1 MTKESIESAIKK
13 AIKKSYNP
21 VHIDIVNE
29 SFMHNVPKDSESHFK
44 LLVVSNFFKNMTLI
58 QRHKHIYSSLN
69 EVMKNIHALSINAYD
84 IEEFKLNPT
93 PPSSPDC
100 ANKK

>member
-44 LLVVSNFFKNMTLI
+44 LLVVSNFFKNIMI
-58 QRHKHIYSSLN
+58 
-69 EVMKNIHALSINAYD
+69 
-84 IEEFKLNPT
+84 
-93 PPSSPDC
+93 
-100 ANKK
+100 

>member
-1 MTKESIESAIKK
+1 MNKESIESTINK
-13 AIKKSYNP
+13 IINESYNP
-21 VHIDIVNE
+21 LYIELVNE
-29 SFMHNVPKDSESHFK
+29 SFMHNVPRGSESHFK
-44 LLVVSNFFKNMTLI
+44 LVVVSNIFKNMTLI
-58 QRHKHIYSSLN
+58 QRHKHIYSSLS